1 MVLLSAFMIEK
12 RIGLPLARD
21 KHRGNSKKGAVFLQ
35 SNTIVRFLALK
46 YGPALHGGCEE
57 RHLRTLVLC

>member
-35 SNTIVRFLALK
+35 SNTIVRFLASK
-46 YGPALHGGCEE
+46 YGPTLHGGCEKC
-57 RHLRTLVLC
+57 LLCTILY